1 MFYSKIVPKGGKMVF
16 LCQILPQK
24 AHDND
29 HDKATE
35 QWSLARQG
43 PESTG
48 FIGVEANYSVCYV

>member
-1 MFYSKIVPKGGKMVF
+1 MVF